1 MSETLP
7 WNLPLPRLLAE
18 LGSTPEGLSAREVE
32 RRLAKYGPNDALL
45 HRRRPLWRQ
54 ILDRFANPLILI
66 LLFASGLSAW
76 TGEVTSFA
84 LIVGI
89 ILLSVVLDVVQQARA
104 ENTVDALRRSVGLK
118 AEVLRDGKVVEVA
131 VDRLVP
137 GDVVELRAGDIVPG
151 DCRLLVARDTPGAG
165 QSGMRPREG
174 APITGGATRSLSL
187 LASSQATQAGHHEPS
202 PGAARVS
209 QVSESI

>member
-1 MSETLP
+1 MSP
-7 WNLPLPRLLAE
+7 QRCPRLCPGICRCPACSPS
-18 LGSTPEGLSAREVE
+18 LGRRLRGLSTKEVE

-151 DCRLLVARDTPGAG
+151 DCRLLVTSTPASASAGPRRRHRASGSTSKLRHKARP
-165 QSGMRPREG
+165 SGNPHCY
-174 APITGGATRSLSL
+174 AKFLN
-187 LASSQATQAGHHEPS
+187 
-202 PGAARVS
+202 V
-209 QVSESI
+209 